1 MAKIQVINNKTSGQ
15 VKYQLILPKE
25 IMEDF
30 AVQQGD
36 SLVVKSVVGNEI
48 TFRYKRNAEVK

>member
-1 MAKIQVINNKTSGQ
+1 MAKIQVINNNKTGQ
-15 VKYQLILPKE
+15 VKYQMILPKE

-36 SLVVKSVVGNEI
+36 SLLVKSVVGNEI
-48 TFRYKRNAEVK
+48 TFKYKRNEK